1 MLNIFTPAE
10 AQRTIL
16 RRDHWLQR
24 ELPDSLKERIR
35 RIFGEALT
43 PEQAV
48 SRILLDVRSDG
59 DAALRRWTERID
71 GISLQQFAVPTAQI
85 AAAAATVHGDL

>member
-10 AQRTIL
+10 AQRTIF

-24 ELPDSLKERIR
+24 ELPDNLKERIR

-48 SRILLDVRSDG
+48 SRILRDVRSDG
-59 DAALRRWTERID
+59 DAALRRWT
-71 GISLQQFAVPTAQI
+71 
-85 AAAAATVHGDL
+85 